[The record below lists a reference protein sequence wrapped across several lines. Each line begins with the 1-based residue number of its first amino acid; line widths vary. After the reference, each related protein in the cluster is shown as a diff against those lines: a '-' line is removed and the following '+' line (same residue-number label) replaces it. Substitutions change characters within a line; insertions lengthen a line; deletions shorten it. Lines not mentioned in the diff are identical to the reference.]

1 MPDFPTTTQLD
12 ASERVRIAS
21 AGHTAEFAP
30 AAGGRLTGLSTDGL
44 DWIVP
49 LAETDWPAAKWPR
62 AGSYPLAPYSNRIRD
77 GVFTFDGARHR
88 LRSLAG
94 RSEAIHGSGLYLPW
108 QVRALEADSV
118 DLVLDAPAGTM
129 GWAWPFECVQRYR
142 LDAGGLSLT
151 LIMRNGG
158 DTPMPFGFGIH
169 PYFTARRVA
178 LHARRLWPADERGLP
193 TGSKVTHVRELRQS
207 AEGCDTYLSQWEGR
221 ATLHWDDG
229 RELACGPIRPL
240 RIWWCTPRPA
250 PISCAWNRSATW
262 PTPSTWR
269 RRATR
274 APACGYWRRASA
286 TAPRCAWISSLE
298 SPARSGDNPPTSSQE
313 SPSEKL
319 STEQLQAT
327 AEILRR
333 VQERLARSG
342 SLPLEPTLYACARDT
357 AAAWRTTPGPG
368 CPACSRRTRACR
380 PGWTR
385 TSRTGAPARRQ
396 RRWSMPAARTAGSR
410 G

>member
-1 MPDFPTTTQLD
+1 MPDFPNDDTQLD

-118 DLVLDAPAGTM
+118 DLVLDAPAGMM

-229 RELACGPIRPL
+229 RELAL
-240 RIWWCTPRPA
+240 RADPA
-250 PISCAWNRSATW
+250 FAHLVV
-262 PTPSTWR
+262 
-269 RRATR
+269 
-274 APACGYWRRASA
+274 Y
-286 TAPRCAWISSLE
+286 TAPGADFLCVEPVSNVADAFNL
-298 SPARSGDNPPTSSQE
+298 AGAGD
-313 SPSEKL
+313 
-319 STEQLQAT
+319 A
-327 AEILRR
+327 
-333 VQERLARSG
+333 
-342 SLPLEPTLYACARDT
+342 
-357 AAAWRTTPGPG
+357 
-368 CPACSRRTRACR
+368 
-380 PGWTR
+380 
-385 TSRTGAPARRQ
+385 RTGMRVLAPGERYSASLRMDFQLGKPGAIRR
-396 RRWSMPAARTAGSR
+396 
-410 G
+410 

>member
-1 MPDFPTTTQLD
+1 MAARRL
-12 ASERVRIAS
+12 VS
-21 AGHTAEFAP
+21 AGAVFQPHPRRRLHLRRRAP
-30 AAGGRLTGLSTDGL
+30 SAA
-44 DWIVP
+44 
-49 LAETDWPAAKWPR
+49 LA
-62 AGSYPLAPYSNRIRD
+62 G
-77 GVFTFDGARHR
+77 
-88 LRSLAG
+88 G

-229 RELACGPIRPL
+229 RELAL
-240 RIWWCTPRPA
+240 RADPA
-250 PISCAWNRSATW
+250 FAHLVV
-262 PTPSTWR
+262 
-269 RRATR
+269 
-274 APACGYWRRASA
+274 Y
-286 TAPRCAWISSLE
+286 TAPGADFLC
-298 SPARSGDNPPTSSQE
+298 
-313 SPSEKL
+313 
-319 STEQLQAT
+319 
-327 AEILRR
+327 
-333 VQERLARSG
+333 V
-342 SLPLEPTLYACARDT
+342 EPVSNVADAFNL
-357 AAAWRTTPGPG
+357 AAAGD
-368 CPACSRRTRACR
+368 A
-380 PGWTR
+380 
-385 TSRTGAPARRQ
+385 RTGMRVLAPGERYSASLRMDFQLGKPGAIRR
-396 RRWSMPAARTAGSR
+396 
-410 G
+410 